1 MYKIQSTK
9 KLTRCACWMDI
20 ILGPV
25 ESSWRAR
32 GRAREGRNVHYLMQV
47 RISRF
52 ALPDLLS
59 SEGLKSNNKFVGSPN
74 SQAVTDDAI

>member
-1 MYKIQSTK
+1 
-9 KLTRCACWMDI
+9 MDI

-52 ALPDLLS
+52 ALPKQICYHLMF
-59 SEGLKSNNKFVGSPN
+59 EGLKSNNKFVGSPN